1 MDINNIKEKYEE
13 LTKELRS
20 AVSRM
25 EKTDKVFIIKDAI
38 KDLQQLCPHNN
49 GYYDFSDT
57 EECPY
62 CGKKFG
68 K

>member
-1 MDINNIKEKYEE
+1 MDIANIKVKYETLNQE
-13 LTKELRS
+13 LKQAL
-20 AVSRM
+20 SRM
-25 EKTDKVFIIKDAI
+25 ERSDRVFIIRDAI
-38 KDLQQLCPHNN
+38 KDLQKLCPHNN
-49 GYYDFSDT
+49 GNYDFSDG

>member
-1 MDINNIKEKYEE
+1 MDINSIKTKYDN
-13 LTKELRS
+13 LSKDLKQ

-25 EKTDKVFIIKDAI
+25 ERTDRVFVIRDAI
-38 KDLQQLCPHNN
+38 KDLQTLCPHDN
-49 GYYDFSDT
+49 GSFDFSTT
-57 EECPY
+57 EYCPY

>member
-1 MDINNIKEKYEE
+1 MDINGIKVKYET
-13 LTKELRS
+13 LNKELKQ
-20 AVSRM
+20 ALSRM
-25 EKTDKVFIIKDAI
+25 EKTDRVFIIREAI

-49 GYYDFSDT
+49 GHYDFSST

>member
-1 MDINNIKEKYEE
+1 MDISNIKVKYETLNQE
-13 LTKELRS
+13 LKQAL
-20 AVSRM
+20 SRM
-25 EKTDKVFIIKDAI
+25 ERSDRVFIIKDAI
-38 KDLQQLCPHNN
+38 KDLQKLCPHNN
-49 GYYDFSDT
+49 GSYDFSDT

>member
-1 MDINNIKEKYEE
+1 MDINSIKVKYDN
-13 LTKELRS
+13 LSKDLKQ

-25 EKTDKVFIIKDAI
+25 EKTDRVFVIRDAI
-38 KDLQQLCPHNN
+38 KDLQTLCPHDN
-49 GYYDFSDT
+49 GSFDFSTT
-57 EECPY
+57 EYCPY

>member
-1 MDINNIKEKYEE
+1 MDINSIKSEYEQ
-13 LTKELRS
+13 LNKELKQ

-25 EKTDKVFIIKDAI
+25 ERTDRVFIIRDAI

-49 GYYDFSDT
+49 GHYDFST
-57 EECPY
+57 EDECPY
-62 CGKKFG
+62 CGMKFR

>member
-1 MDINNIKEKYEE
+1 MDITSIKVKYETLNSE
-13 LTKELRS
+13 LKQAL
-20 AVSRM
+20 ARM
-25 EKTDKVFIIKDAI
+25 EKTDRVFIIRDAI
-38 KDLQQLCPHNN
+38 KDLQKLCPHNN
-49 GYYDFSDT
+49 GSYDFSDT

>member
-1 MDINNIKEKYEE
+1 MDMDNIKVRYET
-13 LTKELRS
+13 LNKELKQ
-20 AVSRM
+20 AVARM
-25 EKTDKVFIIKDAI
+25 ERTDRVFVIRDAI
-38 KDLQQLCPHNN
+38 KDLQTLCPHNN
-49 GYYDFSDT
+49 GNYDFTTS

>member
-1 MDINNIKEKYEE
+1 MDINNIKVKYES
-13 LTKELRS
+13 LNKELKQ
-20 AVSRM
+20 ALSRM
-25 EKTDKVFIIKDAI
+25 EKTDRVFIIKDAI

-49 GYYDFSDT
+49 GHYDFSNT

-62 CGKKFG
+62 CGKHFG

>member
-1 MDINNIKEKYEE
+1 MDIANIEVKYETLNQE
-13 LTKELRS
+13 LKQAL
-20 AVSRM
+20 SRM
-25 EKTDKVFIIKDAI
+25 ERSDRVFIIKDAI
-38 KDLQQLCPHNN
+38 KDLQKLCPHNN
-49 GYYDFSDT
+49 GSYDFSDT